1 MQIDLLSPA
10 SFSIGHPHDQ
20 YRWLR
25 ENAPV
30 YWHEEAN
37 GPGFW
42 AVTRFEDVRAMGRD
56 PETFSSEPT
65 IMIPDPPEGG
75 TMAFGEHKMMLMM
88 DPPQH
93 TAFRRLISRE
103 FTQAPSA
110 ALRPRV
116 EALACQIVDQV
127 IERGECDFVADIAGE
142 MPSYVIAELMG
153 IPLDD
158 GRKLYQLTETIHS
171 APEAVP
177 EGAQG
182 AAVMEMF
189 MYAQR
194 VIAEKR
200 ARPADDLSSKLL
212 AAEVDGRK
220 LDDIDFQLFFL
231 LLVDAGGDTTR
242 NLVAAGLLALLEHPN
257 ELAKLRANL
266 DTLLPSARDE
276 LLRWVSPVIYMRRTA
291 RRDTE
296 IAGQKIRKGDKVVR
310 YFGAANFDER
320 QFANPY
326 HLDLSRSPNMHIAFG
341 AGRARLSGPAYC
353 AGGNRRAVARSAQS
367 YARHRTGA
375 AAGMAGVELHL
386 GAEADAGAVSPGR
399 ARGTATL
406 ERSRQFLVQVVAH
419 HREKDHES
427 DIEEG
432 VVGPRLEADVVV
444 RALFVGLWTSPCL
457 HHLRKR

>member
-1 MQIDLLSPA
+1 MNIDLLSPS
-10 SFSIGHPHDQ
+10 SFANGHPHAQ

-25 ENAPV
+25 EHAPV
-30 YWHEEAN
+30 YWHEEPD

-65 IMIPDPPEGG
+65 IMIADPAGG
-75 TMAFGEHKMMLMM
+75 AMTIADHKMMLMM

-103 FTQAPSA
+103 FTQAPAA

-116 EALACQIVDQV
+116 EALAKQIVDLV
-127 IERGECDFVADIAGE
+127 IDRGECDFVADIAGE

-171 APEAVP
+171 AAEAVP
-177 EGAQG
+177 EGAQA

-189 MYAQR
+189 TYAHG
-194 VIAEKR
+194 VIREKR
-200 ARPADDLSSKLL
+200 ARPANDLSSKLL

-220 LDDIDFQLFFL
+220 LDDFDFQLFFL

-242 NLVAAGLLALLEHPN
+242 NLVAAGLLALLDHPD
-257 ELAKLRANL
+257 EFAKLRANL

-291 RRDTE
+291 RRDTA
-296 IAGQKIRKGDKVVR
+296 IAGQAIGAGDKVVR

-320 QFANPY
+320 AFADPY
-326 HLDLSRSPNMHIAFG
+326 RLDLSRNPNPHIAFG
-341 AGRARLSGPAYC
+341 AGAHVCLGQHIARVEIDALLREVIRRMDRIELAEQPEWLPSNFISGPK
-353 AGGNRRAVARSAQS
+353 RMPVRFR
-367 YARHRTGA
+367 
-375 AAGMAGVELHL
+375 AAG
-386 GAEADAGAVSPGR
+386 
-399 ARGTATL
+399 
-406 ERSRQFLVQVVAH
+406 
-419 HREKDHES
+419 
-427 DIEEG
+427 
-432 VVGPRLEADVVV
+432 
-444 RALFVGLWTSPCL
+444 
-457 HHLRKR
+457 

>member
-1 MQIDLLSPA
+1 MSPA

-25 ENAPV
+25 EHAPV
-30 YWHEEAN
+30 FWHEEPK
-37 GPGFW
+37 GLGFW

-75 TMAFGEHKMMLMM
+75 SMAFGDHKMMLMM

-103 FTQAPSA
+103 FTQAPAA

-116 EALACQIVDQV
+116 EALARQIVDTV

-171 APEAVP
+171 APEVVP

-200 ARPADDLSSKLL
+200 AHPADDLSSKLL

-220 LDDIDFQLFFL
+220 LDDLDFQLFFL

-242 NLVAAGLLALLEHPN
+242 NLVSAGLLALLEHQH
-257 ELAKLRANL
+257 EFAKLRANL

-296 IAGQKIRKGDKVVR
+296 IAGQKIRAGDKVVR

-320 QFANPY
+320 QFKEPY
-326 HLDLSRSPNMHIAFG
+326 HLDLNRRPNMHIAFG
-341 AGRARLSGPAYC
+341 AGAHVCLGQHIARVEIDALLREVVTRMHDIELAQSPEWLASNFISGPKRMPVRFTA
-353 AGGNRRAVARSAQS
+353 AQ
-367 YARHRTGA
+367 R
-375 AAGMAGVELHL
+375 
-386 GAEADAGAVSPGR
+386 
-399 ARGTATL
+399 
-406 ERSRQFLVQVVAH
+406 LV
-419 HREKDHES
+419 R
-427 DIEEG
+427 
-432 VVGPRLEADVVV
+432 
-444 RALFVGLWTSPCL
+444 
-457 HHLRKR
+457 

>member
-1 MQIDLLSPA
+1 MKIDLLSPSSFA
-10 SFSIGHPHDQ
+10 SGHPHAQ

-25 ENAPV
+25 EHAPV
-30 YWHEEAN
+30 YWHEEPG

-65 IMIPDPPEGG
+65 IMIADPAGG
-75 TMAFGEHKMMLMM
+75 AMTIADHKMMLMM

-103 FTQAPSA
+103 FTQAPAA

-116 EALACQIVDQV
+116 EALARQIVDRV
-127 IERGECDFVADIAGE
+127 IDRGECDFVADIAGE

-171 APEAVP
+171 AAEAVP
-177 EGAQG
+177 DGAQA

-189 MYAQR
+189 TYAHG
-194 VIAEKR
+194 VIQEKR
-200 ARPADDLSSKLL
+200 ARPANDLSSKLL

-242 NLVAAGLLALLEHPN
+242 NLVAAGLLALLDHPD
-257 ELAKLRANL
+257 EFARLRADL
-266 DTLLPSARDE
+266 DALLPSARDE

-291 RRDTE
+291 RRDTA
-296 IAGQKIRKGDKVVR
+296 IAGQAIKAGDKVVR

-320 QFANPY
+320 AFADPY
-326 HLDLSRSPNMHIAFG
+326 RLDLSRNPNPHIAFG
-341 AGRARLSGPAYC
+341 AGAHVCLGQHIARVEIDALLREVMRRMDAIELAEQPEWLPSNFISGPK
-353 AGGNRRAVARSAQS
+353 RMPIRFRAA
-367 YARHRTGA
+367 
-375 AAGMAGVELHL
+375 
-386 GAEADAGAVSPGR
+386 
-399 ARGTATL
+399 
-406 ERSRQFLVQVVAH
+406 
-419 HREKDHES
+419 
-427 DIEEG
+427 
-432 VVGPRLEADVVV
+432 
-444 RALFVGLWTSPCL
+444 
-457 HHLRKR
+457 

>member
-1 MQIDLLSPA
+1 MKIDLLSPSSFA
-10 SFSIGHPHDQ
+10 SGHPHAQ

-25 ENAPV
+25 EHAPV
-30 YWHEEAN
+30 YWHEEPG

-65 IMIPDPPEGG
+65 IMIADPAGG
-75 TMAFGEHKMMLMM
+75 AMTIADHKMMLMM

-103 FTQAPSA
+103 FTQAPAA

-116 EALACQIVDQV
+116 EALARQIVDRV
-127 IERGECDFVADIAGE
+127 IDRGECDFVADIAGE

-171 APEAVP
+171 AAEAVP
-177 EGAQG
+177 EGAQA

-189 MYAQR
+189 TYAHG
-194 VIAEKR
+194 VIQEKR
-200 ARPADDLSSKLL
+200 ARPANDLSSKLL

-242 NLVAAGLLALLEHPN
+242 NLVAAGLLALLDHPD
-257 ELAKLRANL
+257 EFARLRADL
-266 DTLLPSARDE
+266 DALLPSARDE

-291 RRDTE
+291 RRDTA
-296 IAGQKIRKGDKVVR
+296 IAGQAIKAGDKVVR

-320 QFANPY
+320 AFADPY
-326 HLDLSRSPNMHIAFG
+326 RLDLSRNPNPHIAFG
-341 AGRARLSGPAYC
+341 AGAHVCLGQHIARVEIDALLREVMRRMDAIELAEQPEWLPSNFISGPK
-353 AGGNRRAVARSAQS
+353 RMPIRFRAA
-367 YARHRTGA
+367 
-375 AAGMAGVELHL
+375 
-386 GAEADAGAVSPGR
+386 
-399 ARGTATL
+399 
-406 ERSRQFLVQVVAH
+406 
-419 HREKDHES
+419 
-427 DIEEG
+427 
-432 VVGPRLEADVVV
+432 
-444 RALFVGLWTSPCL
+444 
-457 HHLRKR
+457 